1 MSKEFCVNKS
11 SKEFKTVAKD
21 FDISESFLESLIY
34 NYRVEEG
41 SPEVFPPVSYIQ
53 SQLEG
58 IPEETD
64 SSAIIDL
71 WDRDYSNPIT
81 VQSYEEAKNVKARAL
96 KYFKDSSIKI
106 IPNNTGGYR
115 ISVAKPID
123 KKYEEQLQKILDSS
137 PRDEQG
143 RLLAPNGKPTN
154 LTERQYA
161 QVRTRAFRNWFG
173 DWLEPK
179 TISKEI
185 INEEIINPNQSW
197 LDGSDVIKENGKYY
211 FIDGFGTKKQISKEQ
226 YDLFKSGESVVL
238 SKTKSIIQLKDDDY
252 SKILDENGEPLVLYH
267 RSNDN
272 IVKFDINKSNHG
284 GFWFSADS
292 NYYYSTKAKRKYA
305 IPVFLNI
312 RRPNV
317 VEHSLF
323 ERAIDGDSTIEGG
336 LNNNRFDGWVTKN
349 IIPAEFYGDESEEN
363 IVFAMA
369 IEPNQIKSAEKNIGS
384 FSREDN
390 NIYHNKSLN
399 DIKSI
404 KSFLKSLKGYFYH
417 QKSNSWNSEKE
428 YKSLISQFRK
438 RLYIPKLKAN
448 FQEEAKKALEEIL
461 QANGLQDVVEIKNNP
476 NSTEIVINE
485 SNIKDYIEESSR
497 ILDLYEDSVEAQKV
511 LDILNF
517 LKGRLGVNY
526 KVISA
531 QYAKTRFGINSPTT
545 NAFYANG
552 TAYFIEGRKLTADI
566 AAEEMLHPLVASI
579 FKNNSTAFNELYED
593 AIKLYPKLRFQIEET
608 YKGFSESIIKEEVV
622 TQALSRAFKAERANN
637 SKGNSVVELLK
648 KFSQYIVNLFS
659 KQKSFNFDNEVLT
672 LDTLAT
678 LINSDVELNYEK
690 LDKIIRYNQEQLQKL
705 QSNEFKEKSTVVTS
719 KESSTI
725 NKETF
730 YSEREANQFIKD
742 LKEYDD
748 YSDNDIKVQYFE
760 GTEEL
765 DEYWEV
771 TYGKTDTINNNPVN
785 YTLHSGGAIGS
796 DTAWGEVGNQ
806 FGIGK
811 LNHYYTGEKSS
822 YNAPNG
828 NVEIS
833 EEDYR
838 EGAVE
843 AARAAKYNWGYQY
856 NTMKDPRLIRNWAQ
870 VKYADAIFAIG
881 SLVEPGEKVFPKQPN
896 DTRVAVNTTVTGGTG
911 YAVGMAIL
919 HNKPVYVY
927 DQNRKRW
934 YKNIDGKWSESEIPT
949 LTPNFAGIGTREL
962 TEDGKKAIEEVYKKT
977 FSVPVV
983 TPKEESTINL
993 TEGYG
998 NTAGLL
1004 DTDSRP
1010 FTIGDIQYNS
1020 VSQLKASEKLARL
1033 HAWVLERTSNHPN
1046 QEEVQAVLNQI
1057 EDFYDRVLEE
1067 KTLSKIDMYGNAR
1080 IPSKEKDI
1088 QEIIDSFYTSDDSS
1102 SWKSVEQGI
1111 LEIGRRESFRQNEKF
1126 RNLLL
1131 ATKGKTI
1138 ESKDIVFAESLS
1150 QIREEFL
1157 REREEMGF
1165 ISSDPVTLSKADK
1178 EFLNESRRINTQ
1190 IDNLRNSAIISEG
1203 DIIDLSHQI
1212 VHWISDYISSVQSGN
1227 IKVDSLNVDPT
1238 KLSRADIVRAVT
1250 PGFIIAEAKKYF
1262 ISQANQ
1268 PNFLIKKKVK
1278 EIITNWDA
1286 LMLFGINEMLEVEG
1300 FSITGA
1306 SGEVLENVNPDA
1318 DNFNYSN
1325 NVEELMEMVGNAQEK
1340 WQIDLKTLDV
1350 LKSMSQ
1356 LVRMGLLQCYLIDE
1370 NGNPVESEFRIK
1382 QRVNTREATQSILK
1396 WGQGAQSLKEL
1407 VTILKAKSINN
1418 RWLDSLINR
1427 LEDTSGKETDF
1438 QSQFWGVFYK
1448 HFQPYSVVTEDS
1460 DGKLKSIPIN
1470 ELPALKDAYTEII
1483 NKYKIQQHPLFIGES
1498 EINEDSLKKLNN
1510 LYNTLTTIS
1519 NSIESLKELTAE
1531 DLDTLYS
1538 TIKDIGAL
1546 LGYNY
1551 IAEED
1556 VKQVLTD
1563 EKVLNNLTN
1572 LVKFTVENLN
1582 KVVGKKDYEPFGF
1595 KTPNS
1600 IRGSVRGF
1608 IKYFTDLLEDTAV
1621 SSFFENGSMYQ
1632 SYLIPSYMTKLMSK
1646 FKTLEGKSFEE
1657 FLNTTYGQ
1665 SEWFKKDG
1673 NWRSPWLRALASDPE
1688 LRKVFSHKVQ
1698 LHFNDSA
1705 YMENMNSIQY
1715 TLSVISEYISETS
1728 DMGQDCYSWFRV
1740 PILSNKS
1747 SSEFIRF
1754 KSYRTSSYKKN
1765 IVNDMMMIF
1774 NQELSRIQTVTLRNL
1789 DKKSPKY
1796 IKNFDSKGKQFNFL
1810 SFLNPYLQEG
1820 NTSELG
1826 TLIKKKIKGEELTS
1840 EETVQLTT
1848 LASEEIN
1855 THMENTANRI
1865 LQQWKEDG
1873 VIEGCK
1879 KLKGLNDSNIEDILT
1894 NFIWNDALAA
1904 MNILELTITDVAF
1917 YKDAEDL
1924 QKRLAQIHA
1933 PGVRG
1938 NKDATDYKGNRVSD
1952 GQIRSIIIDDV
1963 ENLKSNIIDNLT
1975 VVFDRKIQ
1983 ENPDN
1988 KEVWEALKENIIEQF
2003 KKVNLTDAQA
2013 YSCPT
2018 SYRKKALLFGKW
2030 SKEAEAVYERLLS
2043 KNYTYS
2049 DLETVFQPLKPFVYS
2064 QIVESTHVSE
2074 APMTKMYTP
2083 IQYKNS
2089 EYLLILADAILQGE
2103 NTGKPNMLRAIFEV
2117 MEDSARKNSTRG
2129 IDTVMF
2135 TSAVKSG
2142 LSGVIDLKP
2151 FMDRPN
2157 GTQEAIEYLN
2167 GTIYTDGTYNDDYV
2181 KATAVEDYCIQ
2192 QELPAHFRDH
2202 EQVHGSQM
2210 RYGIIADLSKEDT
2223 YEVEGKQLSAEEFKQ
2238 EYERT
2243 IAENIQ
2249 YSISILE
2256 KELNLSGT
2264 TFERRLALS
2273 RILQREIL
2281 SSPRYGADLYQ
2292 ACSLD
2297 ENGQFRISLGDATQT
2312 KRVQQLLHS
2321 IIKNRVNKQ
2330 TIPGGP
2336 IVQVS
2341 NFGTSRN
2348 LNIRFK
2354 KKDGGLLE
2362 TRDKFSSDKDYLEYI
2377 RENQAGIAYLECF
2390 APIYMKKLFENFVDS
2405 NGNIDIQAIEGLTD
2419 FEGNKIG
2426 KEFLKMVGYRIP
2438 TEDKYSMAPLK
2449 IVGFLPREAG
2459 EGLMMPAEITLLSG
2473 SDFDADKEY
2482 VMRKTVKLVKSK
2494 NRNKVIDNCF
2504 EIIKAR
2510 RDKENKWSSN
2520 FESHVKSMIRECY
2533 DDPVAFNSKKHEE
2546 KELASIISYVFRRV
2560 GYKAYLPQSTRE
2572 RNNNKIVDMSYEVL
2586 THEDTASKLLNPGG
2600 FEDQK
2605 IEGYKVAAFKRFNGE
2620 IYWRTLEDIA
2630 KGKLYAN
2637 SNGEISTTKVEG
2649 FDTGVDGLKNLCYTD
2664 KNLCFIDTQ
2673 VQFYKQN
2680 VAAAVLLGSFAVHK
2694 TAHAILEENGI
2705 LVDMGV
2711 CKGTIRLGNYVLDGK
2726 VPLDPQ
2732 TNLAGE
2738 YIGKILGS
2746 LVASSADAAKDP
2758 VLNLMNINNLTVG
2771 VVTTAIRLGIP
2782 FKNVAMLLSSK
2793 VVEEVIDNYNRNSI
2807 NKGTTFNSVIQEI
2820 TKALKESLIVDDNSS
2835 LFTEGLSE
2843 EELIQ
2848 GMINPTDEIK
2858 LKTLTMLSDFL
2869 TLSSI
2874 IKHPTFVTRLNSI
2887 SQAVG
2892 PLYIDDIIM
2901 EYNLGNTSEYLS
2913 YEDGSQVSLGS
2924 LLYKHPILKE
2934 LYKAL
2939 DISTEV
2945 MKELPVASNA
2955 FRDVLYLIRSL
2966 GNKFTDTFY
2975 NRDILNKLSDF
2986 FNSYL
2991 LVKNNIVDASQADY
3005 YINTFPKEWVTLK
3018 EELMKKYTDNTFI
3031 QAIKLSTDKK
3041 LPVLTINTTGLDNK
3055 EIDLLKAGWSDLY
3068 KKDPEAA
3075 MHLFNYCFFRG
3086 GIGFNPKS
3094 FMSLLPNSM
3103 KELIPGFK
3111 DAYSTESSKA
3121 NEFLDLFIRHN
3132 SDNYKIVPKLNL
3144 KKLAV
3149 NVTKDGVKLTKP
3161 DAISDSIYY
3170 FVSSGKLYRRVSAIE
3185 FKVVP
3190 SLGNKGQFLDFNGS
3204 VKFNSTSESTSA
3216 KEHIEESTPVQD
3228 GPKLNLMLKSIYGD
3242 RYERIKSNYSGKQIS
3257 DKLGKQTTA
3266 FMESRLKELNIN
3278 YNEETLNQ
3286 LLKDLCS

>member
-11 SKEFKTVAKD
+11 SKEFKTLAKD

-81 VQSYEEAKNVKARAL
+81 VQSYEEAKNVKAGAL

-106 IPNNTGGYR
+106 ISNNTGGYR

-143 RLLAPNGKPTN
+143 RIDNNSVSNQNKGIF
-154 LTERQYA
+154 TETLNNFLSITPIKSADKKATAKGSISNKFIGFAEGIQGSSTAEYA
-161 QVRTRAFRNWFG
+161 KQAGNKANTGVYSSEDTIFVSIPGLRGNAEIRHSQQ
-173 DWLEPK
+173 DK
-179 TISKEI
+179 TIQEALKALRAGATLITDNKTYTENSPYNEGEKKLAKALKEAGAVYSERVVDGKVLGVWKPVPNKYERSTYKGKIASLKDNQVFVFGSNTQGRHGAGAAKTAKDNFGAKYGQAEGIQGQSYAI
-185 INEEIINPNQSW
+185 ITKDLTKDDKKNPSRTPEQIKEQIHKLYEYARQHSDKEFIVAYSSTGKNLNYYSNDAMAEMFASEEIPS
-197 LDGSDVIKENGKYY
+197 
-211 FIDGFGTKKQISKEQ
+211 
-226 YDLFKSGESVVL
+226 
-238 SKTKSIIQLKDDDY
+238 
-252 SKILDENGEPLVLYH
+252 
-267 RSNDN
+267 
-272 IVKFDINKSNHG
+272 
-284 GFWFSADS
+284 
-292 NYYYSTKAKRKYA
+292 
-305 IPVFLNI
+305 
-312 RRPNV
+312 
-317 VEHSLF
+317 
-323 ERAIDGDSTIEGG
+323 
-336 LNNNRFDGWVTKN
+336 
-349 IIPAEFYGDESEEN
+349 N
-363 IVFAMA
+363 IVFEEGFNSLVSEYEVSNNNGETDSTA
-369 IEPNQIKSAEKNIGS
+369 QISVPVI
-384 FSREDN
+384 
-390 NIYHNKSLN
+390 
-399 DIKSI
+399 
-404 KSFLKSLKGYFYH
+404 
-417 QKSNSWNSEKE
+417 
-428 YKSLISQFRK
+428 
-438 RLYIPKLKAN
+438 IPK
-448 FQEEAKKALEEIL
+448 
-461 QANGLQDVVEIKNNP
+461 
-476 NSTEIVINE
+476 
-485 SNIKDYIEESSR
+485 
-497 ILDLYEDSVEAQKV
+497 
-511 LDILNF
+511 
-517 LKGRLGVNY
+517 
-526 KVISA
+526 
-531 QYAKTRFGINSPTT
+531 
-545 NAFYANG
+545 
-552 TAYFIEGRKLTADI
+552 
-566 AAEEMLHPLVASI
+566 
-579 FKNNSTAFNELYED
+579 
-593 AIKLYPKLRFQIEET
+593 
-608 YKGFSESIIKEEVV
+608 KE
-622 TQALSRAFKAERANN
+622 
-637 SKGNSVVELLK
+637 
-648 KFSQYIVNLFS
+648 
-659 KQKSFNFDNEVLT
+659 
-672 LDTLAT
+672 
-678 LINSDVELNYEK
+678 
-690 LDKIIRYNQEQLQKL
+690 
-705 QSNEFKEKSTVVTS
+705 
-719 KESSTI
+719 STI

-771 TYGKTDTINNNPVN
+771 TYGKTDT
-785 YTLHSGGAIGS
+785 
-796 DTAWGEVGNQ
+796 
-806 FGIGK
+806 F
-811 LNHYYTGEKSS
+811 
-822 YNAPNG
+822 
-828 NVEIS
+828 
-833 EEDYR
+833 
-838 EGAVE
+838 
-843 AARAAKYNWGYQY
+843 
-856 NTMKDPRLIRNWAQ
+856 
-870 VKYADAIFAIG
+870 
-881 SLVEPGEKVFPKQPN
+881 
-896 DTRVAVNTTVTGGTG
+896 
-911 YAVGMAIL
+911 
-919 HNKPVYVY
+919 
-927 DQNRKRW
+927 
-934 YKNIDGKWSESEIPT
+934 
-949 LTPNFAGIGTREL
+949 
-962 TEDGKKAIEEVYKKT
+962 
-977 FSVPVV
+977 
-983 TPKEESTINL
+983 KEESTINL

-1067 KTLSKIDMYGNAR
+1067 KTLSKIEMYGNAR
-1080 IPSKEKDI
+1080 IPSKEKYI
-1088 QEIIDSFYTSDDSS
+1088 QEIIDSFYTSDARS

-1190 IDNLRNSAIISEG
+1190 IDNLRNSAIISES

-1268 PNFLIKKKVK
+1268 PNFLIKKKVR

-1483 NKYKIQQHPLFIGES
+1483 NKYKIQQHPLFISES
-1498 EINEDSLKKLNN
+1498 EVNKTSLNQLSN
-1510 LYNTLTTIS
+1510 LYNTLTTIN
-1519 NSIESLKELTAE
+1519 NSIKSLKELTAE

-1572 LVKFTVENLN
+1572 LVRFTVENLN
-1582 KVVGKKDYEPFGF
+1582 KAVGKKDYEPFGF

-1673 NWRSPWLRALASDPE
+1673 NWRSPWLRALASDSE

-1820 NTSELG
+1820 NTSELC

-1865 LQQWKEDG
+1865 LQQWREDG

-1879 KLKGLNDSNIEDILT
+1879 KLKGLDDSNIEDILT

-1975 VVFDRKIQ
+1975 VVFDKKIQ

-1988 KEVWEALKENIIEQF
+1988 EEVWKALKENIIEQF

-2013 YSCPT
+2013 YSSPT

-2043 KNYTYS
+2043 KDYTYS

-2117 MEDSARKNSTRG
+2117 MEDSARNNSTRG

-2249 YSISILE
+2249 DSISILE

-2362 TRDKFSSDKDYLEYI
+2362 TRDKFSSDAEYLEYI

-2390 APIYMKKLFENFVDS
+2390 APIYMKELFENFVDS

-2438 TEDKYSMAPLK
+2438 TEDKYSMAPLR

-2482 VMRKTVKLVKSK
+2482 VMRKTVKLVKSE

-2510 RDKENKWSSN
+2510 KDKENKWSSN

-2533 DDPVAFNSKKHEE
+2533 DDPVAFNSKNHEE
-2546 KELASIISYVFRRV
+2546 KELASIISYVFRRI

-2620 IYWRTLEDIA
+2620 ISWDTLEGIA
-2630 KGKLYAN
+2630 KGKLYAS

-2705 LVDMGV
+2705 LVNMGV
-2711 CKGTIRLGNYVLDGK
+2711 CKGTIRLGKYVLDGK
-2726 VPLDPQ
+2726 VSLDPQ

-2793 VVEEVIDNYNRNSI
+2793 IVEEAIDNYNRDSI
-2807 NKGTTFNSVIQEI
+2807 NKGTDFNSVIQEI
-2820 TKALKESLIVDDNSS
+2820 TKELKESLIVDDNSS

-2843 EELIQ
+2843 EELIR
-2848 GMINPTDEIK
+2848 GMTDPTDEIK

-2901 EYNLGNTSEYLS
+2901 EYNLSKTSQYLS
-2913 YEDGSQVSLGS
+2913 YENGGTLSIYNYILT
-2924 LLYKHPILKE
+2924 KHPILRE
-2934 LYKAL
+2934 LNTTL
-2939 DISTEV
+2939 EISNKV

-2991 LVKNNIVDASQADY
+2991 LVKNNIVDANQADY
-3005 YINTFPKEWVTLK
+3005 YINTFPKEWITLK
-3018 EELMKKYTDNTFI
+3018 EGLMKKYPDNTFI

-3204 VKFNSTSESTSA
+3204 VKFNSTSESTYA

>member
-1 MSKEFCVNKS
+1 MSKEFCVNRS
-11 SKEFKTVAKD
+11 SKEFKTLAKD
-21 FDISESFLESLIY
+21 FDISDSFLESLIY

-41 SPEVFPPVSYIQ
+41 SPEAFPPVSYIQ

-71 WDRDYSNPIT
+71 WNRDYSNPIT
-81 VQSYEEAKNVKARAL
+81 VQSYEEAKNVKAGAS

-115 ISVAKPID
+115 ISVAKPTD
-123 KKYEEQLQKILDSS
+123 KKYED
-137 PRDEQG
+137 
-143 RLLAPNGKPTN
+143 
-154 LTERQYA
+154 
-161 QVRTRAFRNWFG
+161 
-173 DWLEPK
+173 
-179 TISKEI
+179 TI
-185 INEEIINPNQSW
+185 QS
-197 LDGSDVIKENGKYY
+197 DPYY
-211 FIDGFGTKKQISKEQ
+211 
-226 YDLFKSGESVVL
+226 
-238 SKTKSIIQLKDDDY
+238 
-252 SKILDENGEPLVLYH
+252 
-267 RSNDN
+267 
-272 IVKFDINKSNHG
+272 
-284 GFWFSADS
+284 
-292 NYYYSTKAKRKYA
+292 
-305 IPVFLNI
+305 
-312 RRPNV
+312 
-317 VEHSLF
+317 
-323 ERAIDGDSTIEGG
+323 
-336 LNNNRFDGWVTKN
+336 
-349 IIPAEFYGDESEEN
+349 
-363 IVFAMA
+363 
-369 IEPNQIKSAEKNIGS
+369 
-384 FSREDN
+384 
-390 NIYHNKSLN
+390 NKSLN
-399 DIKSI
+399 SIKDIK
-404 KSFLKSLKGYFYH
+404 KFLKSLKGYFYH
-417 QKSNSWNSEKE
+417 QKSSSWDPEKE
-428 YKSLISQFRK
+428 YKSLISQFRG
-438 RLYIPKLKAN
+438 RLYIPKKEAN
-448 FQEEAKKALEEIL
+448 FQEEAKKTLEEIL
-461 QANGLQDVVEIKNNP
+461 QANGLQDVVEIRNNP
-476 NSTEIVINE
+476 NSTEIIINE
-485 SNIKDYIEESSR
+485 SNIKDHIEESSR
-497 ILDLYEDSVEAQKV
+497 ILDLYEDSEEAQKV
-511 LDILNF
+511 LDVLNF

-531 QYAKTRFGINSPTT
+531 QYAKTRFGINSSTT

-579 FKNNSTAFNELYED
+579 FKNSSTAFNELYED

-690 LDKIIRYNQEQLQKL
+690 LDKIIRYNN
-705 QSNEFKEKSTVVTS
+705 S
-719 KESSTI
+719 
-725 NKETF
+725 
-730 YSEREANQFIKD
+730 
-742 LKEYDD
+742 
-748 YSDNDIKVQYFE
+748 
-760 GTEEL
+760 TEE
-765 DEYWEV
+765 
-771 TYGKTDTINNNPVN
+771 
-785 YTLHSGGAIGS
+785 
-796 DTAWGEVGNQ
+796 Q
-806 FGIGK
+806 
-811 LNHYYTGEKSS
+811 
-822 YNAPNG
+822 
-828 NVEIS
+828 
-833 EEDYR
+833 
-838 EGAVE
+838 
-843 AARAAKYNWGYQY
+843 
-856 NTMKDPRLIRNWAQ
+856 KD
-870 VKYADAIFAIG
+870 
-881 SLVEPGEKVFPKQPN
+881 
-896 DTRVAVNTTVTGGTG
+896 
-911 YAVGMAIL
+911 
-919 HNKPVYVY
+919 
-927 DQNRKRW
+927 
-934 YKNIDGKWSESEIPT
+934 
-949 LTPNFAGIGTREL
+949 
-962 TEDGKKAIEEVYKKT
+962 
-977 FSVPVV
+977 
-983 TPKEESTINL
+983 STINL

-1010 FTIGDIQYNS
+1010 FTIGDVQYNS

-1046 QEEVQAVLNQI
+1046 QEEVQAILSQI

-1067 KTLSKIDMYGNAR
+1067 KTLSKIEMYGNAR

-1088 QEIIDSFYTSDDSS
+1088 QEIIDSFYTSNDSS
-1102 SWKSVEQGI
+1102 SWKSVEQSI
-1111 LEIGRRESFRQNEKF
+1111 LEIGRKESFKQNEKF
-1126 RNLLL
+1126 RNILL

-1138 ESKDIVFAESLS
+1138 ESKDTVLAETLS

-1190 IDNLRNSAIISEG
+1190 IDNLRNSAIISES

-1212 VHWISDYISSVQSGN
+1212 VHWISDYISSIQSGN
-1227 IKVDSLNVDPT
+1227 TKVDSLNVDPT

-1286 LMLFGINEMLEVEG
+1286 LMLFGVNEMLEVEG

-1318 DNFNYSN
+1318 DNFDYSN
-1325 NVEELMEMVGNAQEK
+1325 TVEELTEMVGNAQEK

-1370 NGNPVESEFRIK
+1370 NGNPVESEFHIK

-1407 VTILKAKSINN
+1407 ITILKAKSINN

-1483 NKYKIQQHPLFIGES
+1483 NKYKIQQHPLFISES
-1498 EINEDSLKKLNN
+1498 EINEPSLNQLKN
-1510 LYNTLTTIS
+1510 LYNTLTTIN
-1519 NSIESLKELTAE
+1519 NSIKSLKELTVE
-1531 DLDTLYS
+1531 DLNTLYS

-1551 IAEED
+1551 ITEED
-1556 VKQVLTD
+1556 VKQILTD

-1572 LVKFTVENLN
+1572 LVRFTVENLN
-1582 KVVGKKDYEPFGF
+1582 KAVGKKDYEPFRF

-1747 SSEFIRF
+1747 SSEFIKF

-1765 IVNDMMMIF
+1765 IVNDIMMIF
-1774 NQELSRIQTVTLRNL
+1774 SQELSRIQTATLRNL
-1789 DKKSPKY
+1789 NKKSPKY

-1848 LASEEIN
+1848 LVSEEIN
-1855 THMENTANRI
+1855 TYMENTANRI

-1879 KLKGLNDSNIEDILT
+1879 KLKGLNDSNIEEILT

-1904 MNILELTITDVAF
+1904 MNILELTITDIAF

-1952 GQIRSIIIDDV
+1952 GQVRSIIIEDV

-2013 YSCPT
+2013 YSSPT

-2117 MEDSARKNSTRG
+2117 MENSARENPTRG

-2167 GTIYTDGTYNDDYV
+2167 GTIYTDGTYNNDYV
-2181 KATAVEDYCIQ
+2181 KAVAVEDYCIQ

-2249 YSISILE
+2249 DSISILE

-2362 TRDKFSSDKDYLEYI
+2362 TRDKFSSDAEYLEYI

-2390 APIYMKKLFENFVDS
+2390 APIYMKELFENFVDS
-2405 NGNIDIQAIEGLTD
+2405 NGNIDIQAIESLTD

-2438 TEDKYSMAPLK
+2438 TEDKYSMAPLR

-2494 NRNKVIDNCF
+2494 NRKKVIDSCF

-2510 RDKENKWSSN
+2510 KDKENKWSSN

-2546 KELASIISYVFRRV
+2546 KELASIISYVFRRI
-2560 GYKAYLPQSTRE
+2560 GYKAYLPQSPRE

-2620 IYWRTLEDIA
+2620 ISWSTLEGIA

-2711 CKGTIRLGNYVLDGK
+2711 CQGTVRLGNYVLAGK

-2732 TNLAGE
+2732 SNLAGE

-2807 NKGTTFNSVIQEI
+2807 DKGTTFNSVIQEI
-2820 TKALKESLIVDDNSS
+2820 TKELKESLIVDDNSS

-2901 EYNLGNTSEYLS
+2901 EYNLANTSEYLS

-2991 LVKNNIVDASQADY
+2991 LVKNNIVDANQADY
-3005 YINTFPKEWVTLK
+3005 YINTFPKEWVNLK
-3018 EELMKKYTDNTFI
+3018 EELMKKYPDNTFI

-3068 KKDPEAA
+3068 KKDPEVA

-3204 VKFNSTSESTSA
+3204 VKFNSTSESTST
-3216 KEHIEESTPVQD
+3216 KETIEESTPVQD
-3228 GPKLNLMLKSIYGD
+3228 GPKLNLMLRSIYGD
-3242 RYERIKSNYSGKQIS
+3242 KYERIKSNYSGKQIS